1 MAFHS
6 YAILNLT
13 NLLAITVQIFEAF
26 PVDTCVAQR
35 QSDGN
40 AFSLKFGI
48 DDDTDPLVTYCF
60 GSTDCGASN
69 SKLKSAATSLFSGRL
84 SPSQLT
90 NKRILPTN

>member
-1 MAFHS
+1 LSHHINNNIS
-6 YAILNLT
+6 SQSRHQSRIIVII
-13 NLLAITVQIFEAF
+13 ITFQIFEAF

-48 DDDTDPLVTYCF
+48 DDDTNPLVTYCF

-84 SPSQLT
+84 MSFL
-90 NKRILPTN
+90 